1 MNWLT
6 VHMARNLYL
15 LGKTIGPIF
24 ADYHHCH
31 ESVKIG
37 RDNRDQSCL
46 KLRLDVSHNENYNYV
61 VGI

>member
-1 MNWLT
+1 
-6 VHMARNLYL
+6 MARNLYL
-15 LGKTIGPIF
+15 LGKTTGPVF